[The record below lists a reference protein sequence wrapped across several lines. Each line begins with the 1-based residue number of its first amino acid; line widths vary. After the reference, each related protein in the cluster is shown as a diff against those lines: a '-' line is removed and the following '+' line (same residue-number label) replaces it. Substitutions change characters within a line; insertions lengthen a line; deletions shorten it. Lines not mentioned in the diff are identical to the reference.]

1 MQQGNKNSYATSL
14 FLVGCLFFIFGFI
27 TWLNGSL
34 IPFLKVACE
43 LTNSQSYL
51 VATAFFAS
59 YFVMALPSSMILRKT
74 GFKKGMSLG
83 LLIMAIGAA
92 IFIPAATER
101 SYTYFLIGLFTQ
113 GLGLTILQTATNPYV
128 TILGPEESA
137 AQRISIMGIANK
149 VAGAIGSIL
158 MAGLLLKGI
167 LGIQK
172 QVETVTDAANKTALL
187 DELAGR
193 IINPYIAIAIALTV
207 LAGLILVSPLPEVND
222 EKENPDT
229 DTSGKTS
236 IWQHTYLF
244 LGVLGIFFYVGA
256 EVIAGDSI
264 IAYGTSMGISEEEA
278 KFFTSYTLAGM
289 LAGYLLGIILTPKFM
304 SQETMLKICAVLGLV
319 LTACVMLTT
328 GRTSIYCLAALGIA
342 NAIMWP
348 AIWPM
353 SLKGLGKFTK
363 TGSALL
369 IMGII
374 GGALI
379 PPLFGWLIDTMGS
392 QASAYVIL
400 IPCYLY
406 ILYFAVSGHKVG
418 YRGK

>member
-1 MQQGNKNSYATSL
+1 MQSNNKNSYATSL

-34 IPFLKVACE
+34 IPFLKLACE

-83 LLIMAIGAA
+83 LVIMAIGAA
-92 IFIPAATER
+92 IFIPAAMQR
-101 SYTYFLIGLFTQ
+101 SYAFFLFGLFTQ

-167 LGIQK
+167 LGVQE
-172 QVETVTDAANKTALL
+172 QLETTANAATRADLL
-187 DELAGR
+187 NELMQR
-193 IINPYIAIAIALTV
+193 IITPYVAIAISLTV
-207 LAGLILVSPLPEVND
+207 LAVLILLSPLPEVND
-222 EKENPDT
+222 TEENPDT
-229 DTSGKTS
+229 DSSAHAS
-236 IWQHTYLF
+236 IWHHKYLF

-256 EVIAGDSI
+256 EVISGDSI
-264 IAYGTSMGISEEEA
+264 IAYGTSMGISGEEA
-278 KFFTSYTLAGM
+278 KFFTSFTLGGM
-289 LAGYLLGIILTPKFM
+289 LAGYVLGIILTPKFM
-304 SQETMLKICAVLGLV
+304 SQETMLKICAALGIALSV
-319 LTACVMLTT
+319 CVMLTS
-328 GRTSIYCLAALGIA
+328 GRLSIYCLASLGIA

-374 GGALI
+374 GGAVI
-379 PPLFGWLIDTMGS
+379 PPLFGWLIDMMGS
-392 QASAYVIL
+392 QSSAYIIL

-418 YRGK
+418 YKEK

>member
-83 LLIMAIGAA
+83 LLIMAVGAA
-92 IFIPAATER
+92 IFIPAATQR

-167 LGIQK
+167 LDIQK

-187 DELAGR
+187 NELAGR
-193 IINPYIAIAIALTV
+193 IINPYIAIAVALTV
-207 LAGLILVSPLPEVND
+207 LAALILVSPLPEVND

-229 DTSGKTS
+229 DTSGRTS

-319 LTACVMLTT
+319 LTACVMLTS

-379 PPLFGWLIDTMGS
+379 PPLFGWMIDSMGS

-406 ILYFAVSGHKVG
+406 ILYFAVSGHRVG